1 MNDPSCISIFCKIDM
16 QLKIQQLQERH
27 SFYAE
32 YNLNF
37 V

>member
-1 MNDPSCISIFCKIDM
+1 MNEPTCISICKIDM

-32 YNLNF
+32 II
-37 V
+37 